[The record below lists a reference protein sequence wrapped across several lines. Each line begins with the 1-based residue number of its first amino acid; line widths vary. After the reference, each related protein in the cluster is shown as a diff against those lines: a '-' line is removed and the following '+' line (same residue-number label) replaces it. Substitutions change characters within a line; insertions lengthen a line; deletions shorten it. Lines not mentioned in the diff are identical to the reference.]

1 MTLLLRAVLNSLET
15 AGSDMMR
22 RRGRLW
28 SQRQEGQ
35 LLPGSLQLQVTDTD
49 SKCDAVGVGA
59 RVSAYVQDILSSLL
73 QSTPPPP
80 SLDIPAV
87 FGSQKARVTE
97 FDDTPGVSCS
107 LLLAEAYGRFCLL
120 ETNFTFSLPT
130 MNLCS
135 LMLQLRPSVGVHFL
149 CILLLLSIYF
159 TALAASVSGNEMTSK
174 NGTAEGFSNSSV
186 AVDTD
191 HLHPSPAA
199 EPVGTSQ
206 TVLQST
212 KTTSEAPAT
221 PLSTK
226 TLAKKVLSTTTPMS
240 TKPPS
245 ATQTPTLPPTKPSSA
260 TQTPTLPP
268 TKPPSA
274 NQTPTLPPTKTSSA
288 TPTLTS
294 LPTKAPTTSKAVEN
308 PPKANATITILPTGK
323 KSSSSSSV
331 VPTQKLT
338 TRKSTLSPT
347 SLSTEATAMSPSRT
361 TTSGGRN
368 KSAASATRVPVVEVA
383 GAALTRQLVDTASL
397 LAVLLF
403 GLLFFLV
410 TVAVFVTQAYESY
423 RRKDYTQVDYLI
435 NGMYSDS
442 G

>member
-1 MTLLLRAVLNSLET
+1 
-15 AGSDMMR
+15 
-22 RRGRLW
+22 
-28 SQRQEGQ
+28 
-35 LLPGSLQLQVTDTD
+35 
-49 SKCDAVGVGA
+49 
-59 RVSAYVQDILSSLL
+59 
-73 QSTPPPP
+73 
-80 SLDIPAV
+80 
-87 FGSQKARVTE
+87 
-97 FDDTPGVSCS
+97 
-107 LLLAEAYGRFCLL
+107 
-120 ETNFTFSLPT
+120 

-226 TLAKKVLSTTTPMS
+226 TLAKKVLSTRTPMS

-245 ATQTPTLPPTKPSSA
+245 ATQTPTLPPTKPPSA

-274 NQTPTLPPTKTSSA
+274 TQTPTLPPTKTSSATQTPTLPPTKTSSA

-442 G
+442 GV

>member
-1 MTLLLRAVLNSLET
+1 M
-15 AGSDMMR
+15 
-22 RRGRLW
+22 
-28 SQRQEGQ
+28 
-35 LLPGSLQLQVTDTD
+35 P
-49 SKCDAVGVGA
+49 
-59 RVSAYVQDILSSLL
+59 
-73 QSTPPPP
+73 
-80 SLDIPAV
+80 
-87 FGSQKARVTE
+87 
-97 FDDTPGVSCS
+97 
-107 LLLAEAYGRFCLL
+107 
-120 ETNFTFSLPT
+120 SLPT

-135 LMLQLRPSVGVHFL
+135 LMLQLRPWVGVHFL
-149 CILLLLSIYF
+149 CILLLLSNICL
-159 TALAASVSGNEMTSK
+159 TALVASESGIEMTSK
-174 NGTAEGFSNSSV
+174 NGTAEGFPNSSV
-186 AVDTD
+186 TVDTAVRAQSVGNG
-191 HLHPSPAA
+191 LAKNPLPSSPA

-212 KTTSEAPAT
+212 KTTSEAPTT

-245 ATQTPTLPPTKPSSA
+245 ATQTSTLPPTKTSFATQTSTLPPTKTSSA
-260 TQTPTLPP
+260 TQT
-268 TKPPSA
+268 S
-274 NQTPTLPPTKTSSA
+274 TLPPTKTSSA

-294 LPTKAPTTSKAVEN
+294 LPTKAPTTSKTVEN
-308 PPKANATITILPTGK
+308 PPNTNAMITILPTGK
-323 KSSSSSSV
+323 KSSSSPSV

-347 SLSTEATAMSPSRT
+347 SLSTEATAMPPSRT
-361 TTSGGRN
+361 TTSGGRS

-383 GAALTRQLVDTASL
+383 GAALTQQLVDTASL

-442 G
+442 GV

>member
-1 MTLLLRAVLNSLET
+1 M
-15 AGSDMMR
+15 
-22 RRGRLW
+22 
-28 SQRQEGQ
+28 
-35 LLPGSLQLQVTDTD
+35 P
-49 SKCDAVGVGA
+49 
-59 RVSAYVQDILSSLL
+59 
-73 QSTPPPP
+73 
-80 SLDIPAV
+80 
-87 FGSQKARVTE
+87 
-97 FDDTPGVSCS
+97 
-107 LLLAEAYGRFCLL
+107 
-120 ETNFTFSLPT
+120 SLPT

-135 LMLQLRPSVGVHFL
+135 LMLQLRPWVGVHFL
-149 CILLLLSIYF
+149 CILLLLSSICL
-159 TALAASVSGNEMTSK
+159 TALVASKSGNEMTSK
-174 NGTAEGFSNSSV
+174 NGTAEGFPNASV
-186 AVDTD
+186 AVDTAVRAQSVGNG
-191 HLHPSPAA
+191 LAKNPLPSSPA

-212 KTTSEAPAT
+212 KTTSEAPMT

-245 ATQTPTLPPTKPSSA
+245 ATQTS
-260 TQTPTLPP
+260 TLPP

-274 NQTPTLPPTKTSSA
+274 TQTSTLPPTKPPST

-294 LPTKAPTTSKAVEN
+294 LPTKAPTTSKTVEN
-308 PPKANATITILPTGK
+308 PPNTNAMITILPTGK

-347 SLSTEATAMSPSRT
+347 SLSTEATSMPPSRT
-361 TTSGGRN
+361 TTSGGRS

-410 TVAVFVTQAYESY
+410 TVAGVCHAG
-423 RRKDYTQVDYLI
+423 I
-435 NGMYSDS
+435 
-442 G
+442 

>member
-1 MTLLLRAVLNSLET
+1 M
-15 AGSDMMR
+15 
-22 RRGRLW
+22 
-28 SQRQEGQ
+28 
-35 LLPGSLQLQVTDTD
+35 P
-49 SKCDAVGVGA
+49 
-59 RVSAYVQDILSSLL
+59 
-73 QSTPPPP
+73 
-80 SLDIPAV
+80 
-87 FGSQKARVTE
+87 
-97 FDDTPGVSCS
+97 
-107 LLLAEAYGRFCLL
+107 
-120 ETNFTFSLPT
+120 SLPT

-135 LMLQLRPSVGVHFL
+135 LMLQLRPWVGVHFL
-149 CILLLLSIYF
+149 CILLLLSSICL
-159 TALAASVSGNEMTSK
+159 TALVASKSGNEMTSK
-174 NGTAEGFSNSSV
+174 NGTAEGFPNASV
-186 AVDTD
+186 AVDTVEKGKTNNTLTKFLFNKTTVD
-191 HLHPSPAA
+191 QSQQLSSISSPTTAVRAQSVGNGLAKNPLPSSPA

-212 KTTSEAPAT
+212 KTTSEAPMT

-245 ATQTPTLPPTKPSSA
+245 ATQTS
-260 TQTPTLPP
+260 TLPP

-274 NQTPTLPPTKTSSA
+274 TQTSTLPPTKPPST

-294 LPTKAPTTSKAVEN
+294 LPTKAPTTSKTVEN
-308 PPKANATITILPTGK
+308 PPNTNAMITILPTGK

-347 SLSTEATAMSPSRT
+347 SLSTEATSMPPSRT
-361 TTSGGRN
+361 TTSGGRS

-410 TVAVFVTQAYESY
+410 TVAGVCHAG
-423 RRKDYTQVDYLI
+423 I
-435 NGMYSDS
+435 
-442 G
+442 